1 VNDRYFR
8 ERLRVWGAENRR
20 DLPWVGERDP
30 YRIWLSETLLQ
41 QTRVEQGMP
50 YYRRFLAAFPRVED
64 LAAAEDDRVFKLWE
78 GLGYYNRARNLLKA
92 ARIVANE
99 RNGRFPDTLEGL
111 RALPG
116 VGAYTAAAVASFAY
130 GLPHAVVDGN
140 VYRVLARWHD
150 LDLEVPSAAAARVF
164 AEKADA
170 VLDRADPAAWN
181 QAMMDFGALCCTPRN
196 PDCGACPVA
205 DGCLARL
212 AGTVAER
219 PVKKAKAP
227 RRARRFRFLVLRRG
241 DRVAVARR
249 GEGDVWAGLWTFPA
263 LEEDAASG
271 ETPPAPEALL
281 ERAGLLPETWAPAG
295 SAGPWRQLL
304 SHQDVRAT
312 AHHFR
317 ARRGKTA
324 DGGKDVESLGAQW
337 VAAADL
343 RSLAFPRMLTRY
355 LASPE
360 AYV

>member
-1 VNDRYFR
+1 
-8 ERLRVWGAENRR
+8 
-20 DLPWVGERDP
+20 
-30 YRIWLSETLLQ
+30 
-41 QTRVEQGMP
+41 
-50 YYRRFLAAFPRVED
+50 
-64 LAAAEDDRVFKLWE
+64 
-78 GLGYYNRARNLLKA
+78 
-92 ARIVANE
+92 
-99 RNGRFPDTLEGL
+99 
-111 RALPG
+111 
-116 VGAYTAAAVASFAY
+116 
-130 GLPHAVVDGN
+130 
-140 VYRVLARWHD
+140 
-150 LDLEVPSAAAARVF
+150 VF

-241 DRVAVARR
+241 DRVAVSRR

-263 LEEDAASG
+263 LEEDPASG

-317 ARRGKTA
+317 ARREKTA

>member
-1 VNDRYFR
+1 M
-8 ERLRVWGAENRR
+8 RVWGAENRR

-227 RRARRFRFLVLRRG
+227 RRARLLLV
-241 DRVAVARR
+241 
-249 GEGDVWAGLWTFPA
+249 THHF
-263 LEEDAASG
+263 S
-271 ETPPAPEALL
+271 PAP
-281 ERAGLLPETWAPAG
+281 P
-295 SAGPWRQLL
+295 
-304 SHQDVRAT
+304 
-312 AHHFR
+312 
-317 ARRGKTA
+317 
-324 DGGKDVESLGAQW
+324 SL
-337 VAAADL
+337 
-343 RSLAFPRMLTRY
+343 
-355 LASPE
+355 
-360 AYV
+360 